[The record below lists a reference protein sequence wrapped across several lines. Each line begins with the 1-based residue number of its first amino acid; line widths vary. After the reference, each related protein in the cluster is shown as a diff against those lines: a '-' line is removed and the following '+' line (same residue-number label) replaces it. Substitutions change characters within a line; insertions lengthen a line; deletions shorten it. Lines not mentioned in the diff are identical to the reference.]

1 MPSMSLNRRRFGV
14 ALAAVAG
21 SSIAGWGFLNAAS
34 QQEAA
39 DTATPEGRRALF
51 DQAVAAV
58 TPQEGFQSRIALK
71 DTVFRLIAERVLDP
85 QKFISLYDRP
95 GGVPPAVRFLLKW
108 PSANPIHLTAETATA
123 YVNLLWPLG
132 LANRMTTNE
141 RSPIN
146 RVSLPNFASTAG
158 WWLGEEANGAAYF
171 NKLPIVAL
179 TPEQE
184 DLATRVAQN
193 TFRPCCNNS
202 TFYQDCNHGSALLG
216 LLELGASQG
225 LTEDE
230 LYREA
235 LGFNSFWFPDT
246 YVKTALYFRIFERT
260 DWRDVDPQLVMGRD
274 FSAIGPWRRTVEA
287 RIKTIPDLIPE
298 PAAGANCAV

>member
-1 MPSMSLNRRRFGV
+1 MSFDRRRFGI
-14 ALAAVAG
+14 ALAWVAG
-21 SSIAGWGFLNAAS
+21 ASIVGWGWLELAS
-34 QQEAA
+34 QRRVSEKL
-39 DTATPEGRRALF
+39 ATPEGRRALF
-51 DQAVAAV
+51 EEAVATV
-58 TPQEGFQSRIALK
+58 GPKEGFQSRIALK
-71 DTVFRLIAERVLDP
+71 DTVSRLIGEGVLDP
-85 QKFISLYDRP
+85 RKFISLYDRP
-95 GGVPPAVRFLLKW
+95 GGIPPAVRYLLKW
-108 PSANPIHLTAETATA
+108 PSPNPILLTAETATA

-141 RSPIN
+141 QSPIN
-146 RVSLPNFASTAG
+146 TVSLPSFASTAG

-171 NKLPIVAL
+171 NKIPIVAL
-179 TPEQE
+179 TADQE
-184 DLATRVAQN
+184 ALVIRVAKT

-225 LTEDE
+225 LTEGD

-260 DWRDVDPQLVMGRD
+260 DWRDVDPRLVMGYD
-274 FSAIGPWRRTVEA
+274 YSAIGPWRRNVEA

-298 PAAGANCAV
+298 PAVGANCGV

>member
-1 MPSMSLNRRRFGV
+1 MRGMSFDRRRFGI
-14 ALAAVAG
+14 ALATVAG
-21 SSIAGWGFLNAAS
+21 ASIVGLGWLKLAS
-34 QQEAA
+34 RGTA
-39 DTATPEGRRALF
+39 DATTPEGRRALF
-51 DQAVAAV
+51 DQAVADV
-58 TPQEGFQSRIALK
+58 RPTEGFQSRIALK
-71 DTVFRLIAERVLDP
+71 DMVSRLIGERVLDP
-85 QKFISLYDRP
+85 RKFISLYDRP
-95 GGVPPAVRFLLKW
+95 GGIPPTVRYLLKW
-108 PSANPIHLTAETATA
+108 PSPNPTLLTAETAAA

-141 RSPIN
+141 QSPIN
-146 RVSLPNFASTAG
+146 TVSLPNFASTAG

-179 TPEQE
+179 TQEQE
-184 DLATRVAQN
+184 ALATRVAKT

-260 DWRDVDPQLVMGRD
+260 NWRDVDPKRVMGYD
-274 FSAIGPWRRTVEA
+274 FSAIGPWRRNVEA

-298 PAAGANCAV
+298 PAAGAKCGV